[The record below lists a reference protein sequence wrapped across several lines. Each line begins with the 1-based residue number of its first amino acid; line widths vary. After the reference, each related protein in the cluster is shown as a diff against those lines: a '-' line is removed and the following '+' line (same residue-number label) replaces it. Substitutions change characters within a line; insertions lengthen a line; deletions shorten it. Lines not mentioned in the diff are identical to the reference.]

1 MIQVIGKYLNNMSTI
16 TIRNKKTGETKT
28 IQQDELLKFGLNS
41 PKETQLGS
49 GTPQEGNTAVQAI
62 QARLQELQG
71 DSQPQQQPE
80 GDFMNRLLQSRALP
94 IGGSVLG
101 GGIGVLA
108 GPVTGVAGAGAG
120 YAGGDVIR
128 KELSNLLGVKGKQ
141 AERTA
146 KSVGETAKGAATAG
160 LSQGVGQTA
169 AYALKFIKPGTI
181 TGFLGKATD
190 YLSKKGTFG
199 NISPEIL
206 ETRFMN
212 EVIPKALRW
221 TESQG
226 EDVVSAG
233 EKLIKSKIKEGP
245 KFFDAEELNFLR
257 KNLNALGEGA
267 EGMKDALIKGLAKI
281 VREEQVKRAPGA
293 AVTLPVD
300 KAVREGIQGLRA
312 FWPTRMALM
321 ITDMLRSTGAGVG
334 RAIGRFGGAPLIG
347 GASQKE

>member
-1 MIQVIGKYLNNMSTI
+1 MATI

-28 IQQDELLKFGLNS
+28 VQQDDLLKFGLNS
-41 PKETQLGS
+41 PKETSLGS
-49 GTPQEGNTAVQAI
+49 GTPQGENTAVQAI
-62 QARLQELQG
+62 QSRLQELQG
-71 DSQPQQQPE
+71 GSQPQQQPQ
-80 GDFMNRLLQSRALP
+80 GDFMTRLLQSRALP
-94 IGGSVLG
+94 IGGSMVG
-101 GGIGVLA
+101 GGIGSLA
-108 GPVTGVAGAGAG
+108 GPATGVAGAAGG

-128 KELSNLLGVKGKQ
+128 KELANLLGIKGESV
-141 AERTA
+141 ERTP
-146 KSVGETAKGAATAG
+146 KSVGKTAAGAATAG
-160 LSQGVGQTA
+160 LAQGVGETA

-199 NISPEIL
+199 NISREAL

-221 TESQG
+221 SEKQG
-226 EDVVSAG
+226 EDVVEAG
-233 EKLIKSKIKEGP
+233 AKLVGNKISP
-245 KFFDAEELNFLR
+245 TRVFDAQELNFLR

-267 EGMKDALIKGLAKI
+267 EGMKKSLIDGLAKI

-321 ITDMLRSTGAGVG
+321 ITDMLRNTGAGVG
-334 RAIGRFGGAPLIG
+334 RAISRFGGAPLIG
-347 GASQKE
+347 GISQKENNER